1 VRRPDRIIVAEYL
14 PPRGL
19 SLVAAAELLGDG
31 RRAIAAQLVDF
42 AVRKRVAVS
51 RTEKGFRFALRPLA
65 PGAAPEPPD
74 SDEYLVLEALFPGL
88 REGAELTIRRGRNRA
103 LGERLRDPHREITA
117 RLIRDGLARERSF
130 WAKLFRPL
138 RREPVVATPAA
149 YPLVDHL
156 WGIHDYVRLA
166 EKERF
171 AMLQSPDRVASRV
184 EVGPAEEAREVLLLN
199 ERLLPYAVL
208 FGLEREWAAAID
220 AQQQSLVESLVGA
233 VDVVEVLALVVDGA
247 DVVIAIADIAS
258 TVDAADALDGVGAFF
273 GGLGSLLDGL

>member
-1 VRRPDRIIVAEYL
+1 M
-14 PPRGL
+14 
-19 SLVAAAELLGDG
+19 
-31 RRAIAAQLVDF
+31 AAQLVDF
-42 AVRKRVAVS
+42 AVRKRIAVS
-51 RTEKGFRFALRPLA
+51 RTETGFRFELRTPP
-65 PGAAPEPPD
+65 PGRAVEDPE
-74 SDEYLVLEALFPGL
+74 SDERAVLEAMFPNM
-88 REGAELTIRRGRNRA
+88 REGDALTIRRGRNAA
-103 LGERLRDPHREITA
+103 LGERLRGPHREITA
-117 RLIRDGLARERSF
+117 RLILEGLARERSF
-130 WAKLFRPL
+130 WAKLFTPL

-171 AMLQSPDRVASRV
+171 AMLQSPDGVASR
-184 EVGPAEEAREVLLLN
+184 AEAGSADGAREILLLN

-208 FGLEREWAAAID
+208 FGLEKEWAAAID
-220 AQQQSLVESLVGA
+220 TQQQSLVETLASA
-233 VDVVEVLALVVDGA
+233 TDVLEVLAFVVDGA

>member
-1 VRRPDRIIVAEYL
+1 MRRPDRIIVPEYL
-14 PPRGL
+14 PPAGL

-31 RRAIAAQLVDF
+31 RRAMAAQLVDF

-51 RTEKGFRFALRPLA
+51 RTETGFRFELRPPA
-65 PGAAPEPPD
+65 PGTGPEAPD
-74 SDEYLVLEALFPGL
+74 SDEYAVLEALFPSMRPGVS
-88 REGAELTIRRGRNRA
+88 RTIRRGRNSA
-103 LGERLRDPHREITA
+103 LGERLREPHRQITA
-117 RLIRDGLARERSF
+117 RLIREGLARERSF
-130 WAKLFRPL
+130 WAKLVTPM

-166 EKERF
+166 EKDRF
-171 AMLQSPDRVASRV
+171 AMLQSPDGVTSRV
-184 EVGPAEEAREVLLLN
+184 ERGTAEGAREVLLLN

-220 AQQQSLVESLVGA
+220 TEQQALIETLEGVA
-233 VDVVEVLALVVDGA
+233 DVVEVLVFVADGA
-247 DVVIAIADIAS
+247 QAVMAIADLAS